1 MPIYKKNKK
10 KVRLIIH
17 NQYPIVERTTS
28 VRTHF
33 LYISS
38 PSREILH
45 CFHLNVTPCMRIS
58 RRSSRLT
65 FEKTFLIYVA
75 TTWRRT
81 RFLDRFHSQVSP
93 DLSTFPHCPLPPA
106 LLVSRESSSAWTHLG
121 APNAPSPRPRTI
133 VQAHSTI
140 RFPYGAFPASSLS
153 MASAS
158 IREIFG
164 IEILLS
170 KYRIYP
176 FLEMEKDRENLV
188 ENGWMLLFDSWG

>member
-1 MPIYKKNKK
+1 MKKEITFTRFLHAYLQKNKK

-65 FEKTFLIYVA
+65 FEKTFLIVA

-93 DLSTFPHCPLPPA
+93 DLSTFPHCP
-106 LLVSRESSSAWTHLG
+106 
-121 APNAPSPRPRTI
+121 PSPRLSSFHASLLPRGRTLE
-133 VQAHSTI
+133 HPTL
-140 RFPYGAFPASSLS
+140 PLLDPGPLS
-153 MASAS
+153 RP
-158 IREIFG
+158 IQR
-164 IEILLS
+164 
-170 KYRIYP
+170 
-176 FLEMEKDRENLV
+176 
-188 ENGWMLLFDSWG
+188 